1 MKTIEDELKKG
12 KTNLDQLEVPEE
24 LEVKLRNALVKA
36 KPRRRTGW
44 QIRLAVA
51 CLALFMISYNFD
63 TFAYFGKK
71 LVGYDNVMNGAL
83 KELNELGK
91 GQLIGNSY
99 TFKNGILFT
108 LDGIMIDESQLF
120 AFYSLQDP
128 TGQVDVGQMNHHIQI
143 EGSWGRY
150 YMESGRGEL
159 NEAKNQINWITSFK
173 PPFFLEK
180 KMHVKLT
187 LTGNGKSNGEEGEI
201 TFSIDRKK
209 AMGYTLQK
217 GINETFKVEGTKV
230 SLESIAASPTRTVI
244 NGSIQNIFEL
254 AMDQIKEERIRPK
267 IVSIKLLANGQVVPE
282 QGSQMSTDLKGI
294 TFRYFYDALPD
305 KLTSVQ
311 IVVESLLADYDVKQ
325 KVALEENG
333 QKQRLE
339 ILGQDI
345 EINKVYQSRGST
357 YVTITTEETA
367 VLTKVYLIVDGKRI
381 ELQETITNEM
391 QKLADGKMLHI
402 RTLQFPATG
411 KSYQLDIE
419 RMTSVKKYN
428 KIIDIP
434 VN

>member
-12 KTNLDQLEVPEE
+12 KTSLDQLEVPEE
-24 LEVKLRNALVKA
+24 LELKLRNALVKA
-36 KPRRRTGW
+36 KPRRRAGW
-44 QIRLAVA
+44 QIRLVVA

-71 LVGYDNVMNGAL
+71 LVGYDNVMSGSL

-99 TFKNGILFT
+99 TFKNGVLFT

-120 AFYSLQDP
+120 AFYSLRDP
-128 TGQVDVGQMNHHIQI
+128 TGQVDVEQMNHHIQI
-143 EGSWGRY
+143 EGTWGQY

-159 NEAKNQINWITSFK
+159 NEAKNQINWVASFK

-180 KMHVKLT
+180 KMHVKLS
-187 LTGNGKSNGEEGEI
+187 LTGNGRSKAEEGEI
-201 TFSIDRKK
+201 IFSIDRKK
-209 AMGYTLQK
+209 AMGYTLKK
-217 GINETFKVEGTKV
+217 GINETLKVEGTKV
-230 SLESIAASPTRTVI
+230 SLESIVASPTRTVI
-244 NGSIQNIFEL
+244 NGSIQNIFDL

-282 QGSQMSTDLKGI
+282 QGSQMRTDLKGI

-305 KLTSVQ
+305 QLNTVQ

-325 KVALEENG
+325 QVALEENG
-333 QKQRLE
+333 RKQQLQ

-345 EINKVYQSRGST
+345 EVNKVYQSRGST
-357 YVTITTEETA
+357 YVTITTEETT
-367 VLTKVYLIVDGKRI
+367 VLTRVYLIVDGKRI

-391 QKLADGKMLHI
+391 QKLADGKILHI

-419 RMTSVKKYN
+419 RMTSVKEYN

>member
-1 MKTIEDELKKG
+1 MKTIEDKLKKG

-24 LEVKLRNALVKA
+24 LELKLRNALVKA
-36 KPRRRTGW
+36 KPRRHTGW
-44 QIRLAVA
+44 QFKLAVA
-51 CLALFMISYNFD
+51 CLALFMIGYNFD

-71 LVGYDNVMNGAL
+71 LVGYDNVMSGAL

-91 GQLIGNSY
+91 GQLIGSSY
-99 TFKNGILFT
+99 TFKNGIVFT

-128 TGQVDVGQMNHHIQI
+128 TGQVDVQQINYHLQI

-159 NEAKNQINWITSFK
+159 NEAKNQITWVGSFK

-180 KMHVKLT
+180 KLHLKLT
-187 LTGNGKSNGEEGEI
+187 LIGDGKSKAEEGEI
-201 TFSIDRKK
+201 TFAIDRKK
-209 AMGYTLQK
+209 AMGYTLKK
-217 GINETFKVEGTKV
+217 GINETLTVEGTKV
-230 SLESIAASPTRTVI
+230 SLESILASPTRTVI
-244 NGSIQNIFEL
+244 NGSMQNIFEL
-254 AMDQIKEERIRPK
+254 AMDQIKEKRIRPK
-267 IVSIKLLANGQVVPE
+267 IVSIKLLANGKVVPE
-282 QGSQMSTDLKGI
+282 QGSQMGTDLKGI

-305 KLTSVQ
+305 QLNTVQ

-325 KVALEENG
+325 QVALEENG

-345 EINKVYQSRGST
+345 EVNKVYQSQGST
-357 YVTITTEETA
+357 YVTITTEEAT
-367 VLTKVYLIVDGKRI
+367 VLTRVYLVVDGKRI
-381 ELQETITNEM
+381 ELKETITDEM
-391 QKLADGKMLHI
+391 QKLADGKILHT

-411 KSYQLDIE
+411 KSYQLDIQ